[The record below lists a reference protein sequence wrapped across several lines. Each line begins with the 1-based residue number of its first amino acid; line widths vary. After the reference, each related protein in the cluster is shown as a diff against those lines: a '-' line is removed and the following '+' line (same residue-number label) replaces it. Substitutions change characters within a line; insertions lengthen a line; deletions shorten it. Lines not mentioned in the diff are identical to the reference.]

1 MKFRSHHNL
10 FAMRLLATHALF
22 TAAFLMCMTFVST
35 NAVAQEHKDDDH
47 AKAHAHDD
55 DHAHEDGHDH
65 KDDDHHTEKAGHG
78 DGKHGEGDHGDGHHG
93 DDHHGAPHI
102 WEDSAFWS
110 IIAFAGF
117 CFAIVK
123 LGLWKSLHVNMAA
136 REQKENDLI
145 ATAEGHLAEANASL
159 NEYRGQLEAM
169 DETVAETIAEAGR
182 DADHTKTEIVEL
194 ANREAEQMRQ
204 RAEHEIERSRDQSL
218 NSLFEHLAHRVAEAA
233 EAKVRADLQAEDQ
246 DRLIDDTLNQLAANS

>member
-145 ATAEGHLAEANASL
+145 AINRGLTDYGTPPEKLVALYPKEGTFWHEHPFGIPNASWVS
-159 NEYRGQLEAM
+159 
-169 DETVAETIAEAGR
+169 DEGWVVR
-182 DADHTKTEIVEL
+182 VE
-194 ANREAEQMRQ
+194 R
-204 RAEHEIERSRDQSL
+204 
-218 NSLFEHLAHRVAEAA
+218 
-233 EAKVRADLQAEDQ
+233 
-246 DRLIDDTLNQLAANS
+246 